1 MLGFGI
7 GLALSVGVGSA
18 SPTAVEPV
26 QIPVD
31 VALFA
36 TVTGDGTTSLD
47 TENQSISISYGTTS
61 TSRRSSAITVEVGKR
76 YRVFWTLS
84 GTSGGQAGFGTSVGG
99 PQYRPTMGGTAGV
112 NTFDFTATSVNFHIT
127 FQRASAGTTV
137 FSDIY
142 LQEIPQVSWVDIAPT
157 PFDPEAWI
165 LTSGVTVDA
174 ETGAITIPATGTTIS
189 ARQGVAT
196 EIGKLYRLRWV
207 NNDNTTM
214 CLIGTSNGGA
224 QFKSAASSDPVGS
237 RTHEFLA
244 STTTTWVQFQRSANG
259 TVVVADIHLQEVV

>member
-18 SPTAVEPV
+18 SPTAAEPV

-47 TENQSISISYGTTS
+47 TEAQSISISYGTTA

-76 YRVFWTLS
+76 YRVFWTLG

-99 PQYRPTMGGTAGV
+99 PQYRPTFGGTTGEQ
-112 NTFDFTATSVNFHIT
+112 TFDFTATSTSFHIT
-127 FQRASAGTTV
+127 FQRASSGTTT
-137 FSDIY
+137 FSNVY
-142 LQEIPQVSWVDIAPT
+142 LQEIPEVTWADIEPNL
-157 PFDPEAWI
+157 FDPGAWI
-165 LTSGVTVDA
+165 LSSGVTVDA
-174 ETGAITIPATGTTIS
+174 ETGAITIPATGTVIS

-207 NNDNTTM
+207 NNNNSTM
-214 CLIGTSNGGA
+214 CLIGTANGGS
-224 QFKSAASSDPVGS
+224 QFKSAASSDPVGA

-244 STTTTWVQFQRSANG
+244 TTTTSWVQFQRSANG
-259 TVVVADIHLQEVV
+259 TAIVSDIYLQEVV